1 MVPEYRTS
9 MFGLPMALSCRL
21 LEYLLLRQGSLTLT
35 LVMPTTLQC
44 QELLCLVR
52 AWLVLPSTAPPLTS
66 RRFVL
71 KSIFILRI
79 RTYSMRIWPI
89 QMDPNA
95 AAMQTRHARRIYV
108 GGIPARVTEI
118 EIANFFNDVV
128 ARALAPARLDGPP
141 VVKVYLNLE
150 KCYAFVEFTTIE
162 LCTACMQLDGL
173 RFDHYTG
180 PTTLRVRRPNDYR
193 PELLPPSNAPIPQLN
208 LSVLGITGSSSA
220 AMGPNKLFVGGL
232 PYNLTDE
239 QVMELMGA
247 FGPIKAFHQV
257 RDPGSVTTKGYGFI
271 APDGGSKDVFVHI
284 SAVERSG
291 LTGLKDNQK
300 VTYDLQ
306 AGRDGRESAINI
318 QLA

>member
-1 MVPEYRTS
+1 
-9 MFGLPMALSCRL
+9 
-21 LEYLLLRQGSLTLT
+21 
-35 LVMPTTLQC
+35 
-44 QELLCLVR
+44 
-52 AWLVLPSTAPPLTS
+52 
-66 RRFVL
+66 
-71 KSIFILRI
+71 
-79 RTYSMRIWPI
+79 
-89 QMDPNA
+89 MDPNA

-220 AMGPNKLFVGGL
+220 AMGPNKLFVGGDGAHGRL
-232 PYNLTDE
+232 RTD
-239 QVMELMGA
+239 QSFPPSARPRLSH
-247 FGPIKAFHQV
+247 HQGLRLLRV
-257 RDPGSVTTKGYGFI
+257 RQSRPCGGCDCRAQWHGSGRQDLDHPHRQCAWKQCRLYCSCSATPAAAY
-271 APDGGSKDVFVHI
+271 DG
-284 SAVERSG
+284 
-291 LTGLKDNQK
+291 
-300 VTYDLQ
+300 
-306 AGRDGRESAINI
+306 DGWSCATNAATI
-318 QLA
+318 